1 MSFSE
6 SPLGKESTAQLPGG
20 HQLTTANSFRSTSAF
35 EMWSSEGALSDMRVP
50 RPG

>member
-20 HQLTTANSFRSTSAF
+20 YQLTTANSFRSTSTF